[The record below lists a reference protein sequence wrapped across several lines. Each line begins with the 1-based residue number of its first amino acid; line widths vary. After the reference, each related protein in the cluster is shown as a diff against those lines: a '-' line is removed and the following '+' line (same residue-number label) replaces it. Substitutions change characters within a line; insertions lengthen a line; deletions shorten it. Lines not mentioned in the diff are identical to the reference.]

1 MPPASPGQALV
12 AGSFL
17 AAALIVGVAM
27 QHAASERTLS
37 APISTPHPAP
47 APMAMPTSPAERLSY
62 PPGRA
67 PSLVLPGGRTERVLS
82 VLNVGGRMDYGDWT
96 WNDAKVPPGPVW
108 IRVDLEHQVL
118 SVFRAG
124 HEIGTAVILYGIRDK
139 QSPAGTFSVQQKAA
153 DYHSITYDAPM
164 PFMLRLTADGVAIH
178 GADVRPGAA
187 THGCIGVPTRFA
199 RRLFEAVSL
208 GDPVVILKPG
218 SRV

>member
-1 MPPASPGQALV
+1 MPPANPARALV

-37 APISTPHPAP
+37 PSSSASTPVPAATRTPP
-47 APMAMPTSPAERLSY
+47 AARLSY
-62 PPGRA
+62 PSGRA
-67 PSLVLPGGRTERVLS
+67 PSLALPGGRTERVLS
-82 VLNVGGRMDYGDWT
+82 VLNVGGRMNYGDWT

-139 QSPAGTFSVQQKAA
+139 QSPAGAFRVLQKAA
-153 DYHSITYDAPM
+153 DYHSVTYDAPM

-208 GDPVVILKPG
+208 GDPVVILKRG
-218 SRV
+218 GQV